1 MLDAS
6 ARCYLSR
13 RVGRDQRGDTI
24 VEVLIATAII
34 SLVLVMAYATAAKN
48 SRAAQETREYTQA
61 AKIAERQVELLRVAA
76 RNKDT
81 IPPDGGNTCY
91 PKVTTEPTAGTG
103 CTFEGIDG
111 SGATYQV
118 DITRAADTGAH
129 IVTVQWDTLGGSNA
143 DITMR
148 YIP

>member
-91 PKVTTEPTAGTG
+91 PKVTTEPTAGTVSY
-103 CTFEGIDG
+103 T
-111 SGATYQV
+111 
-118 DITRAADTGAH
+118 H
-129 IVTVQWDTLGGSNA
+129 LTLPTS
-143 DITMR
+143 DLV
-148 YIP
+148 